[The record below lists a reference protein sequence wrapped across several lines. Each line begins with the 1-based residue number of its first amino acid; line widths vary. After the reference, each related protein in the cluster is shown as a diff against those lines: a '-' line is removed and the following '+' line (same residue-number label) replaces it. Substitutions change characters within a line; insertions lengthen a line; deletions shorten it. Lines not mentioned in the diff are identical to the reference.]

1 MPSGRKTTWT
11 VPLLVGI
18 FTFVVF
24 LPALQNGFVA
34 WDDDKNF
41 LNNPHYRGLGSAN
54 LHWMWTTFR
63 LGHYVPLSWMTLGF
77 DYVIWKMDPV
87 GYHLTNII
95 LHSLNAVLVYFLAL
109 RLFERGMREE
119 LHHSEIT
126 LAAAFAALFFA
137 LHPLR
142 VESVAWA
149 TERRDV
155 LSLFFMLSSILAY
168 LHMTRSDA
176 HRMKWYATSL
186 VLALCAL
193 LSKATAMSLPAVL
206 LILNVYPLGRLGGTV
221 GWRSPSAR
229 RVYAELAPFLVL
241 SLAAITL
248 SIVALHPP
256 AQLDVAKKI
265 AVSAYG
271 FSFYLWKT
279 IAPTRLA
286 PLYQLPRDLDAAS
299 PVFLV
304 SYVVVIAILAGMWL
318 ARRRWPALTAALLV
332 FIVIVLP
339 MLGVVQNGPQI
350 AADRYTY
357 HAAPA
362 LALLGALVLMQ
373 LARRNVMSAV
383 VTGTLILAAS
393 SVLTVKQIAV
403 WHDSESLW
411 TRVLDIDPTSAI
423 AHSSWASVLFAQNR
437 IDEAAAHSARAVELD
452 PNDPQARNA
461 LGLAFARQG
470 HLEQAVDEFR
480 HALTIARSSDEAENN
495 WGVVS
500 VQQGDIAGAIEHY
513 QSALAKNPD
522 NADAQVN
529 WGNALVRSG
538 AFDDAISHYRAA
550 LVIRP
555 DHADAHH
562 NWGVALASAGR
573 YAEAVEQFKQA
584 LALNPNHAEAR
595 LYLERATQLLQGDKK

>member
-1 MPSGRKTTWT
+1 M
-11 VPLLVGI
+11 VPLLVGVL
-18 FTFVVF
+18 TFVVF
-24 LPALQNGFVA
+24 LPALRNGFVS

-41 LNNPHYRGLGSAN
+41 LNNPHYRGLGGAN

-77 DYVIWKMDPV
+77 DYVVWKMDPV

-109 RLFERGMREE
+109 QLFERGMGEE
-119 LHHSEIT
+119 VDRGEIT

-142 VESVAWA
+142 VESVAWV

-168 LHMTRSDA
+168 LRMIRSDS
-176 HRMKWYATSL
+176 RRIVWYATSL

-193 LSKATAMSLPAVL
+193 LSKATPMSLPAVL
-206 LILNVYPLGRLGGTV
+206 LILDVYPLGRLAGTV
-221 GWRSPSAR
+221 GWRSAKAR
-229 RVYAELAPFLVL
+229 QVYAELVPFLIL

-248 SIVALHPP
+248 SIIALNPP
-256 AQLDVAKKI
+256 HQLAVGKKI

-271 FSFYLWKT
+271 LSFYLWKS

-286 PLYQLPRDLDAAS
+286 PLYQLPRNLDPSS
-299 PVFLV
+299 PIFLA
-304 SYVVVIAILAGMWL
+304 SYVAIAALLVGMWF

-362 LALLGALVLMQ
+362 LALLAALVLVQ
-373 LARRNVMSAV
+373 LGRRNVMSAAV
-383 VTGTLILAAS
+383 AGALILAAS
-393 SVLTVKQIAV
+393 SVLTVRQIAV

-411 TRVLDIDPTSAI
+411 MRVLDVDPASAI
-423 AHSSWASVLFAQNR
+423 AHSSWASLLFAQNR

-452 PNDPQARNA
+452 PNDPQARTA

-470 HLEQAVDEFR
+470 QLDRAIDEFR
-480 HALTIARSSDEAENN
+480 HALTIARASDEAENN

-500 VQQGDIAGAIEHY
+500 VRQGDLAGAIEHY
-513 QSALAKNPD
+513 QAALAINPD

-555 DHADAHH
+555 DLADAHH

-573 YAEAVEQFKQA
+573 YAEAIEQFKQA
-584 LALNPNHAEAR
+584 LVLNPDHAEAR
-595 LYLERATQLLQGDKK
+595 LYLERATQLLQGGRQ